1 MTKGYFAAREQ
12 VDRSPTWRARS
23 TTGKSAA
30 AAGAKSLRV
39 ETRFRPK
46 YLSVVLIRKVCSSSG
61 SRSKGGHVTRSRS
74 PHLACDDNATTADAA
89 ASQGHDLRP
98 TPPA

>member
-39 ETRFRPK
+39 DTRFRPK
-46 YLSVVLIRKVCSSSG
+46 YLSVVLIRTVCSSSG
-61 SRSKGGHVTRSRS
+61 SRAKGGDVASSRRY
-74 PHLACDDNATTADAA
+74 LLTCDSNATTPDAA